1 MMIHSLSL
9 IIDFFFFSFDEFIQ
23 FSLEIASIVSLCMH
37 FMGLT
42 FKFSV
47 VFFTLLFFFLF
58 FFYFTPDDFDC
69 GILEHATSCKYV
81 YVRER

>member
-1 MMIHSLSL
+1 
-9 IIDFFFFSFDEFIQ
+9 
-23 FSLEIASIVSLCMH
+23 
-37 FMGLT
+37 
-42 FKFSV
+42 
-47 VFFTLLFFFLF
+47 LLFFFLF